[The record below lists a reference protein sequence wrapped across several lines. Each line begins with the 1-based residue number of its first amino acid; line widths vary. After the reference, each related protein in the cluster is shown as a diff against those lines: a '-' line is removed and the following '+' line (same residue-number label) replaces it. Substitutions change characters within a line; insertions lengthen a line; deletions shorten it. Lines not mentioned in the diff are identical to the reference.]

1 MDEEGAVVRNQY
13 SLRLHHGGVVA
24 VILTAI
30 ALVVTAVFVHVV
42 PVHTS
47 ANSVHVVTAAEP
59 DAAPSTTTLGDIRAQ
74 VGDPAHSQIDHDSTL
89 RHRAPDLTGADVGT
103 LPIASAHVTH
113 DTLDLRAADDPVRAS
128 PAAPPSLIAL
138 SINRT

>member
-1 MDEEGAVVRNQY
+1 MRNQF

-30 ALVVTAVFVHVV
+30 ALVATAVFVHVV

-47 ANSVHVVTAAEP
+47 ANSAHVVTAAEP
-59 DAAPSTTTLGDIRAQ
+59 DAAPSTTTIGDIQAQ
-74 VGDPAHSQIDHDSTL
+74 VDDPAHPQIDHDSTL

-103 LPIASAHVTH
+103 LPSAPQHVTH
-113 DTLDLRAADDPVRAS
+113 DTVDFRATTDPAGAS
-128 PAAPPSLIAL
+128 SAAPPSLIAL

>member
-30 ALVVTAVFVHVV
+30 AVVATAVFVHVV

-47 ANSVHVVTAAEP
+47 ASSVHIVTTAEP
-59 DAAPSTTTLGDIRAQ
+59 DAAPSTTTIGDIRAQ
-74 VGDPAHSQIDHDSTL
+74 VGDLAHPQIDHDSTL
-89 RHRAPDLTGADVGT
+89 RYRAPDLTGADVGT
-103 LPIASAHVTH
+103 LPSSSQDVTH
-113 DTLDLRAADDPVRAS
+113 DTVDLRAANDPVRANS
-128 PAAPPSLIAL
+128 AAPPSLIAL